1 LFACPGIGIEI
12 APDGTGIGTGTEET
26 ETGTE
31 ETETGTERTGTKT
44 EETGTSLAE
53 RGETATAAHEKAEA
67 ERTAEEGR
75 EREGEIEIGIETGE
89 EIVSEI
95 AAGTQSGAVKMRID
109 SALGGSRGIV
119 TEVIGVTEVAA
130 ETRGLIAMVT
140 RWIVMA
146 AVAKR
151 GSPEV
156 AGMARNK
163 VRRGEQ
169 LVLV

>member
-1 LFACPGIGIEI
+1 LFACPGIGIETDI
-12 APDGTGIGTGTEET
+12 VPDGIGIGTGTEET

-31 ETETGTERTGTKT
+31 GTEAKT

-53 RGETATAAHEKAEA
+53 RGETETAAHGKAEA

-75 EREGEIEIGIETGE
+75 EQEGEIEIEIGTGG

-95 AAGTQSGAVKMRID
+95 AAGTQRGAVKTRID
-109 SALGGSRGIV
+109 SALGGSLGIV
-119 TEVIGVTEVAA
+119 TGGIGPTEVAA

-140 RWIVMA
+140 RWIVTA
-146 AVAKR
+146 AAAKR

-163 VRRGEQ
+163 VRSRGE
-169 LVLV
+169 